1 MLRILKKKNK
11 DSENGESITVTVK
24 TATKIR

>member
-11 DSENGESITVTVK
+11 DSENVESITVTVK